1 MEKEAEQGEALVDVV
16 EAALQAL
23 MPLFRNFGVSHH
35 DLSRTLAR
43 LYVYDTEEV
52 LKREGHP
59 TTPARLA
66 LMTGLT
72 RGEADHYLTERE
84 GDVKR
89 RHDRAKTLSAPAVIL
104 AVWNSDSKFST
115 PYGVALDLDLKP
127 AARRRTFRDL
137 VETATPGVDPDAVLD
152 QLLAAGCV
160 EVHDAN
166 YVRCTSRAYRPAGI
180 SVDRITRAGYAL
192 TALARTITH
201 NLLEVAPGG
210 ETLVERG
217 VVSDFTVSPDGRR
230 AVRKWLMEDGTRFLE
245 TLDAWLTTSRNE
257 LEGPGT
263 EIGIEMFMYEKPA
276 ELATSTADVS
286 KSSSHQH

>member
-1 MEKEAEQGEALVDVV
+1 LEQSEEQGTALVDVV
-16 EAALQAL
+16 EAALKAL

-72 RGEADHYLTERE
+72 RGETEKYLEERG
-84 GDVKR
+84 GDMKR
-89 RHDRAKTLSAPAVIL
+89 RLHRAGALSAPAVIL
-104 AVWNSDSKFST
+104 SVWNSDSRFST
-115 PYGVALDLDLKP
+115 PYQVALDLDLQP
-127 AARRRTFRDL
+127 TARRRTFRDL
-137 VETATPGVDPDAVLD
+137 VEVAAPGVDPDAILD

-160 EVHDAN
+160 EVHDDM
-166 YVRCTSRAYRPAGI
+166 YVRCTSRAYVPAGI

-192 TALARTITH
+192 IALARTITY
-201 NLLEVAPGG
+201 NLLEVPTGG
-210 ETLVERG
+210 ETLIERG
-217 VVSDFTVSPDGRR
+217 VVSDFPISPEGRR
-230 AVRKWLMEDGTRFLE
+230 SIRKWLTEDGTRFLE
-245 TLDAWLTTSRNE
+245 TLDAWLTNSRSE

-263 EIGIEMFMYEKPA
+263 EIGVEMFMYEKPK
-276 ELATSTADVS
+276 ELMTSTEIVS
-286 KSSSHQH
+286 QAQ